1 MSSAAQSNRQYHF
14 GVFTV
19 DAHAGE
25 LRKHGTRLKLQE
37 RPFQLLL
44 MLVERPGELI
54 TREELRQRFWPDG
67 TFVDF
72 DHSISS
78 SVNKLRAALNDS
90 SSHPRYIETVGRRGY
105 RFLADVKLVPPA
117 PTEAA
122 AVEEEVQKS
131 DLKPETLPPAQR
143 RVARYWLILMGST
156 ALLGIAVAAYLLW
169 PRSRDVRPSPEG
181 KVMLAVLP
189 FVNLTGDASQDY
201 FSDGMTE
208 EMITQLGRLDPRHFG
223 VIARTSVM
231 HYKSSQTNLEQIGR
245 DLGVQYVLEGSIR
258 RDSDKV
264 RITAQLIQV
273 SDQTHLWAQQYDR
286 EIQDLLLLQTEI
298 AQKICRQIPITL
310 EEHNPTTPSSQ
321 PPLSAQQYEAYNLY
335 LQGLYFWNKRT
346 VDGFQEAIHYFQQA
360 VAKDPNCARAYVGL
374 ANSYALIGGYSGIPQ
389 IEFAEKAR
397 TAALRALEIEPNLA
411 EAHTAFALIVENYD
425 WDWQTAEK
433 EYQRAIQLDP
443 NYATAHH
450 WYAEYLTW
458 RGRFDEAMRE
468 SERARRLDPLSLII
482 ATDYGAI
489 LYYSRQYDRAI
500 EQFHYVLNMEPRFP
514 RAGLIMD
521 AYTQKGMYTD
531 AEAVIKKFSA
541 ENAPWYWSKLAYL
554 YGRSG
559 QQKQSQLALEKLL
572 QLSKQQQFDA
582 ATIALAYIGAG
593 NKTEAITWLE
603 KAYTQHSNVI
613 VTLKVDP
620 ACDAL
625 RGDPRFRDL
634 LHRIGLD
641 S

>member
-1 MSSAAQSNRQYHF
+1 MASAGQSSRQYHF

-25 LRKHGTRLKLQE
+25 LRKHGTRIKLQE
-37 RPFQLLL
+37 RPFQFLV

-54 TREELRQRFWPDG
+54 TREDLRQRFWPDG

-90 SSHPRYIETVGRRGY
+90 SSHPRYIETVGGRGY
-105 RFLADVKLVPPA
+105 RFLADVKLAPPDE
-117 PTEAA
+117 T
-122 AVEEEVQKS
+122 AVAEEETPNQS
-131 DLKPETLPPAQR
+131 STAEPATLPPVQSQ
-143 RVARYWLILMGST
+143 VARRWLILLGSA
-156 ALLGIAVAAYLLW
+156 ALLGILMAAYLLW
-169 PRSRDVRPSPEG
+169 PRSGKALPEPPG
-181 KVMLAVLP
+181 RVMLAVLP
-189 FVNLTGDASQDY
+189 FANLTGDAWQDY

-208 EMITQLGRLDPRHFG
+208 EMITQLGRLDPGHFG

-231 HYKSSQTNLEQIGR
+231 HYKNSQTALEQIAR

-258 RDSDKV
+258 RDSGKV
-264 RITAQLIQV
+264 RITVQLIQV

-286 EIQDLLLLQTEI
+286 ELKDLLLLQGEI
-298 AQKICRQIPITL
+298 AQKICQEVSIRMGAHGPAVLANQ
-310 EEHNPTTPSSQ
+310 PS
-321 PPLSAQQYEAYNLY
+321 LSSQQYEAYNLF

-346 VDGFQEAIHYFQQA
+346 VEGFQEAISYFQQA
-360 VAKDPNCARAYVGL
+360 VAKDPNCARAYAGL

-389 IEFAEKAR
+389 TEFAGKAR
-397 TAALRALEIEPNLA
+397 AAALRALAIDPGLP

-450 WYAEYLTW
+450 WYAEFLTW
-458 RGRFDEAMRE
+458 RGRFDDAMRE
-468 SERARRLDPLSLII
+468 SERARQLDPLSLII
-482 ATDYGAI
+482 ATDYGAV

-514 RAGLIMD
+514 RAGLIID
-521 AYTQKGMYTD
+521 AYTQKGMYAD
-531 AEAVIKKFSA
+531 AEESIKKLSSP
-541 ENAPWYWSKLAYL
+541 NVPWYWTRLVYL

-559 QQKQSQLALEKLL
+559 QQKQAQLAMEKLL
-572 QLSKQQQFDA
+572 QLSRQQEFDA
-582 ATIALAYIGAG
+582 AALDR
-593 NKTEAITWLE
+593 K
-603 KAYTQHSNVI
+603 
-613 VTLKVDP
+613 
-620 ACDAL
+620 
-625 RGDPRFRDL
+625 
-634 LHRIGLD
+634 
-641 S
+641 

>member
-1 MSSAAQSNRQYHF
+1 MSSVGQSSRQYHF

-25 LRKHGTRLKLQE
+25 VRKHGTRIKLQE

-44 MLVERPGELI
+44 MLVEQPGKLI
-54 TREELRQRFWPDG
+54 TRKELRQRFWPDG

-78 SVNKLRAALNDS
+78 SVNKLRTALNDS
-90 SSHPRYIETVGRRGY
+90 STHPRYIETVGRRGY
-105 RFLADVKLVPPA
+105 RFLADVKLVPPGQ
-117 PTEAA
+117 TEAVA
-122 AVEEEVQKS
+122 AEEIQEG
-131 DLKPETLPPAQR
+131 DLEPETFQPALSR
-143 RVARYWLILMGST
+143 MTRSWLILLGST
-156 ALLGIAVAAYLLW
+156 ALLGIAVAAYFLW
-169 PRSRDVRPSPEG
+169 PHSRNVRPNPQG
-181 KVMLAVLP
+181 RVMLAVLP
-189 FVNLTGDASQDY
+189 FANLTGDAGQDY

-208 EMITQLGRLDPRHFG
+208 EMITQLGHLDPRHFG

-231 HYKSSQTNLEQIGR
+231 HYKSNQTNLEQVGR

-264 RITAQLIQV
+264 RITAQFIQV

-286 EIQDLLLLQTEI
+286 EVKDLLLLQTEI
-298 AQKICRQIPITL
+298 ARKISQEIPITL
-310 EEHNPTTPSSQ
+310 GEHKPAVPAGQ

-346 VDGFQEAIHYFQQA
+346 VEGFQEAIHYFQQA
-360 VAKDPNCARAYVGL
+360 VSKDPNCARAWVGL

-389 IEFAEKAR
+389 TEFAGKAR
-397 TAALRALEIEPNLA
+397 AAALRALGIAPDLA
-411 EAHTAFALIVENYD
+411 ETHTAFALIVENYD

-468 SERARRLDPLSLII
+468 SDRARQLDPLSLII
-482 ATDYGAI
+482 ATDNGAI

-521 AYTQKGMYTD
+521 GYPHKGM
-531 AEAVIKKFSA
+531 
-541 ENAPWYWSKLAYL
+541 
-554 YGRSG
+554 
-559 QQKQSQLALEKLL
+559 
-572 QLSKQQQFDA
+572 
-582 ATIALAYIGAG
+582 
-593 NKTEAITWLE
+593 
-603 KAYTQHSNVI
+603 
-613 VTLKVDP
+613 
-620 ACDAL
+620 
-625 RGDPRFRDL
+625 
-634 LHRIGLD
+634 
-641 S
+641 